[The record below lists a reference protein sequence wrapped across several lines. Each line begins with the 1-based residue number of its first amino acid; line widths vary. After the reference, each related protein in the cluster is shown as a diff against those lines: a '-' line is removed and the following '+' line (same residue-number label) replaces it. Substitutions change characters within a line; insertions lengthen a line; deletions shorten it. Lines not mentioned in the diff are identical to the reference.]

1 MSFVKCRRKNLFTI
15 FNFVILFCLLICL
28 CGCDE
33 EVIENNLK
41 EPEINIYYSSELHSL
56 TIPKAESES
65 VIEARESYIT
75 SYPTAVTIYTFLSCA
90 MQLSD
95 PVCAGILGNM
105 MAETGGQTLDIQW
118 DIGTDYYGICQW
130 SIYYNPDIVNAN
142 LDDQLNYLNR
152 TINGEFAIFGYK
164 YKEDFDYIDFKMID
178 DCREA
183 ALAFAQ
189 VYERCYHEYY
199 EVRQDNAEIAY
210 EFIKVIRPL
219 IHP

>member
-1 MSFVKCRRKNLFTI
+1 MPETNHQESVL
-15 FNFVILFCLLICL
+15 
-28 CGCDE
+28 
-33 EVIENNLK
+33 NNCYVST
-41 EPEINIYYSSELHSL
+41 EYFQPTSSP
-56 TIPKAESES
+56 IAES
-65 VIEARESYIT
+65 VVEARESYTI
-75 SYPTAVTIYTFLSCA
+75 SYPTAVTIYTFLSCK

-130 SIYYNPDIVNAN
+130 SIYYNPEIINTDLNGQ
-142 LDDQLNYLNR
+142 LDYLNK

-164 YKEDFDYIDFKMID
+164 YQEDFDYIDFKMLG